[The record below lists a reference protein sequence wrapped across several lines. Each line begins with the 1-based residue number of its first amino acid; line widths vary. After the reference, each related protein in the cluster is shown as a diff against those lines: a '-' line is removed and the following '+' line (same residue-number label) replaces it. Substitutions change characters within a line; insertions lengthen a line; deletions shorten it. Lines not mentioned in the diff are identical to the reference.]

1 MADPYTS
8 ISSGKLKLKG
18 VKDGK
23 VSKKKKSSS
32 SKSKPPHGTPSA
44 TSTDSYSHQPDTK
57 SLSTSQADANAK
69 TIHSSSATN
78 ALTAS
83 LEAED
88 SQIGKLDAEQGRID
102 GGEDDGGITKT
113 EAERRWDEQRRR
125 RLEER
130 LRREGV
136 KSHKERVQE
145 LNRYLSGLSEHHDMP
160 KIGPG

>member
-1 MADPYTS
+1 MSDPYTS
-8 ISSGKLKLKG
+8 HSTGKLKLKG
-18 VKDGK
+18 VKDSK

-32 SKSKPPHGTPSA
+32 SHKPKQSD
-44 TSTDSYSHQPDTK
+44 STD
-57 SLSTSQADANAK
+57 
-69 TIHSSSATN
+69 ATAPN
-78 ALTAS
+78 
-83 LEAED
+83 
-88 SQIGKLDAEQGRID
+88 DAEKDTSVVLQHLADEDAQITRPHTQA
-102 GGEDDGGITKT
+102 GGEQRQEQEPREDGEENGDGEVRKT